1 VGRIEEGM
9 TATADKSGQGAAGPA
24 WLRRLG
30 EIAGYRDLVRNLVSR
45 DLKVRYRES
54 FVGFGWSMLNPLL
67 MTAVFYLVFHVF
79 LRSPIPMFP
88 VFLLCGILPWN
99 WCAAGVMGGVG
110 SVVGNAALIKKVYFP
125 RELLPLAIV
134 LSNMVHFLL
143 ALPVLLLMMVIF
155 GAPFTGNIVFIPL
168 LMAIQLVFLLGVA
181 LFLSCL
187 NVFLRDTSSIME
199 VLISLWFFI
208 TPVFYRVDDVT
219 NEWAGLLFVVNP
231 MASLVTAY
239 RAILYDGQ
247 LPSLASL
254 GVTALT
260 SVVVLA
266 AGYLFF
272 SRLSSRFGEEL

>member
-1 VGRIEEGM
+1 M
-9 TATADKSGQGAAGPA
+9 TATTDKSGQRAAGPA
-24 WLRRLG
+24 WLHRLG
-30 EIAGYRDLVRNLVSR
+30 EIASYRDLVRNLVSR

-54 FVGFGWSMLNPLL
+54 FIGFGWSLLNPLL

-79 LRSPIPMFP
+79 LRNPTPMFP

-99 WCAAGVMGGVG
+99 WCAAAVIGGVG
-110 SVVGNAALIKKVYFP
+110 SVVGSSALIKKVYFP
-125 RELLPLAIV
+125 RELLPISIV

-155 GAPFTGNIVFIPL
+155 GAPFTAGILFIPL
-168 LMAIQLVFLLGVA
+168 LMLIQLVFLAGVA

-187 NVFLRDTSSIME
+187 NVFLRDTASIME
-199 VLISLWFFI
+199 VLVSLWFFM
-208 TPVFYRVDDVT
+208 TPVFYRVDDVASQ
-219 NEWAGLLFVVNP
+219 WAGLLFLVNP

-254 GVTALT
+254 GITSLTAAI
-260 SVVVLA
+260 VLV

-272 SRLSSRFGEEL
+272 AHFSSRFGEEL

>member
-1 VGRIEEGM
+1 M
-9 TATADKSGQGAAGPA
+9 TASTDKSAQRTGGPA

-54 FVGFGWSMLNPLL
+54 FIGFGWSLLNPLL

-79 LRSPIPMFP
+79 LRNPTPKFP

-99 WCAAGVMGGVG
+99 WCAAAVTGGVG
-110 SVVGNAALIKKVYFP
+110 SVVGSSALIKKVYFP
-125 RELLPLAIV
+125 RELLPISIV

-143 ALPVLLLMMVIF
+143 ALPVLLLMMLIF
-155 GAPFTGNIVFIPL
+155 GSPFTAGILLIPL
-168 LMAIQLVFLLGVA
+168 LMAIQLVFLSGVA

-187 NVFLRDTSSIME
+187 NVFLRDTASIME
-199 VLISLWFFI
+199 VLISLWFFM

-219 NEWAGLLFVVNP
+219 SQWTGLLFLLNP
-231 MASLVTAY
+231 MAALVTAY

-260 SVVVLA
+260 SVAVLL

-272 SRLSSRFGEEL
+272 AHLSSRFGEEL